1 MEPQDPRLGLVRTV
15 HKMMTQIAKAIQ
27 VTPFIY
33 STIFVV
39 VFIVYNIAGER
50 VLDILDTLFY
60 ISPLVMLAFVFYS
73 RILHLCKWHRVTCII
88 PLIPQVVDWADSF
101 LNLTQ
106 YEVIISNS
114 LTIILIILLLISAYK
129 VYGRNRC

>member
-1 MEPQDPRLGLVRTV
+1 
-15 HKMMTQIAKAIQ
+15 MMTQIAKAIQ

-33 STIFVV
+33 STIFVI
-39 VFIVYNIAGER
+39 VFMVYNIAGER